1 MRTFTR
7 LAAIRLAASAA
18 AAVTILAVGGAEPAM
33 AYFERTAY
41 RERAFCLENNLRGGV
56 GKMCVFDTFEQCV
69 EYRSGI
75 AGSCAANPW
84 YRPYEPAPRR
94 HRARKHRR

>member
-1 MRTFTR
+1 MRTLTR

-33 AYFERTAY
+33 AY

-94 HRARKHRR
+94 HRVRKHRR

>member
-1 MRTFTR
+1 MRTLTR
-7 LAAIRLAASAA
+7 LAAIRLAA
-18 AAVTILAVGGAEPAM
+18 LAVAAFAIFAFGGAEPAM
-33 AYFERTAY
+33 SYFERVAY

-84 YRPYEPAPRR
+84 YRPEPAPRR
-94 HRARKHRR
+94 HRVRKHHH